1 MYDEIAQLKDNNGG
15 LIAFHPRSNQYV
27 YLKAKMTRNVIRK
40 FLEINNEEKKTLPF
54 KIFTTDRT

>member
-1 MYDEIAQLKDNNGG
+1 MDK
-15 LIAFHPRSNQYV
+15 YV

-54 KIFTTDRT
+54 KNFSSEQTELYRCDQKKQAQTE

>member
-1 MYDEIAQLKDNNGG
+1 MNK
-15 LIAFHPRSNQYV
+15 YV

-54 KIFTTDRT
+54 KNFSNDQTELYRCDQKGQTEAE